1 MRPARV
7 AALARSGLPEAAVA
21 VVTRSPE
28 TSGSDEYVAANLYE
42 LVLRKIMADNDTGF
56 SEESTPEGAI
66 VYIDTSWIKVTN
78 EEADLLRS
86 LHDAGA

>member
-1 MRPARV
+1 MNDS
-7 AALARSGLPEAAVA
+7 AA
-21 VVTRSPE
+21 T
-28 TSGSDEYVAANLYE
+28 LYE
-42 LVLRKIMADNDTGF
+42 QVLRKIMADRDTGF

-66 VYIDTSWIKVTN
+66 VYIDTSWIAVTN

>member
-1 MRPARV
+1 M
-7 AALARSGLPEAAVA
+7 
-21 VVTRSPE
+21 TSPF
-28 TSGSDEYVAANLYE
+28 DANAANLYE
-42 LVLRKIMADNDTGF
+42 LVLRKIMADRDTGF

-66 VYIDTSWIKVTN
+66 VYIDTSWIAVTN